1 MEYSVCLLAAGQGSR
16 TNLHFNKVHYILSDP
31 HDPEWQTILGS
42 SLHVFLEDR
51 ECKQIIITCLEK
63 ELEFVK
69 ALYQED
75 DRVEVIVGGQTRQES
90 VAHGLRQVRYPY
102 VFIHDAARP
111 YLKRLQI
118 EDLKKTLRTEKACLL
133 MVPSTDTVK
142 IVRNGYVESTPD
154 RSLAFNAQTPQCFE
168 TKLIQECHKK
178 AAQEGRIG
186 TDDAQLVEWYSDVPV
201 KVVIGDS
208 SNIKITLPKDLT

>member
-1 MEYSVCLLAAGQGSR
+1 
-16 TNLHFNKVHYILSDP
+16 
-31 HDPEWQTILGS
+31 
-42 SLHVFLEDR
+42 
-51 ECKQIIITCLEK
+51 
-63 ELEFVK
+63 
-69 ALYQED
+69 
-75 DRVEVIVGGQTRQES
+75 
-90 VAHGLRQVRYPY
+90 
-102 VFIHDAARP
+102 
-111 YLKRLQI
+111 
-118 EDLKKTLRTEKACLL
+118 

-154 RSLAFNAQTPQCFE
+154 RSLTFNAQTPQCFE